1 MPPGVLAAVDGPH
14 AALNLDTSS
23 GKPDW
28 RFLLR
33 SPWHFVALGFG
44 SGLPRLAPGTW
55 GTVFAWISFVVL
67 DRWLS
72 DAQMAALIGVSFVL
86 GAVAAQRTGIRL
98 GVIDS
103 GHIVIDEIV
112 AFWAVLLMLP
122 ERAPGWMAA
131 AAFLLFR
138 LFDIAKPAPIKR
150 LDARIKNGF
159 GVMIDD
165 AVAAFY
171 TLLVIAVYWRISRG

>member
-1 MPPGVLAAVDGPH
+1 MDKQRRDEILSHARDHVRWDGEPMMGGWYTEAEVEAVVR
-14 AALNLDTSS
+14 AIRESM
-23 GKPDW
+23 DW
-28 RFLLR
+28 T
-33 SPWHFVALGFG
+33 VGFG
-44 SGLPRLAPGTW
+44 
-55 GTVFAWISFVVL
+55 FFC
-67 DRWLS
+67 
-72 DAQMAALIGVSFVL
+72 
-86 GAVAAQRTGIRL
+86 
-98 GVIDS
+98 
-103 GHIVIDEIV
+103 DEIV

-150 LDARIKNGF
+150 IDARIKNGF